1 MTRDGG
7 SAGDGDRDRNAP
19 REPDAD
25 GIDRDRLEAELAAYD
40 GSGAVLR
47 AISRRARDIADAGV
61 HERDRG
67 HPLTVAAVRRNL
79 ADAPDGSDAAE
90 RWNWWMRALD
100 VAYGG
105 YERFTV
111 RHPDGDGG
119 NG

>member
-1 MTRDGG
+1 MDHDGG
-7 SAGDGDRDRNAP
+7 STGNGDPDPDRDSP
-19 REPDAD
+19 RPWTDAD
-25 GIDRDRLEAELAAYD
+25 RIDRERLEAELAAFG
-40 GSGAVLR
+40 GSTAVR
-47 AISRRARDIADAGV
+47 RTISRQARDIADAGV

-111 RHPDGDGG
+111 RRPDGE
-119 NG
+119 